1 MDSCENVTFLVLR
14 NTWFLTIWE
23 FFPNSHSKMFF
34 NKIEIVMV
42 FDWLQPCTGYI
53 AYKKPFCLIFRI
65 PTLRLLSSH
74 WSGLLIRSLIGPSMM
89 TGHMTLI
96 SDFPILSLTYTV
108 ESVNVRLCY
117 LLLLF
122 TIYLQY
128 LFTFRRCGEN
138 IKYKDFALNC
148 RQSVFRELKW
158 IVNQTT
164 LKNDKLRISWK
175 FRNFKLYNPWRLL

>member
-1 MDSCENVTFLVLR
+1 MLCPVDVIITSSLRNNYNESVNGRFSATKVKLKYLLAKIFMDSCENVTFLVLR

-74 WSGLLIRSLIGPSMM
+74 WSGLLISSLIGPLMI
-89 TGHMTLI
+89 TGHMTL
-96 SDFPILSLTYTV
+96 SDFPILSLTYTA
-108 ESVNVRLCY
+108 ESVNIRFCY

-122 TIYLQY
+122 TIYLQF
-128 LFTFRRCGEN
+128 LFTFRRLRR
-138 IKYKDFALNC
+138 KYKIQRFC
-148 RQSVFRELKW
+148 V
-158 IVNQTT
+158 V
-164 LKNDKLRISWK
+164 
-175 FRNFKLYNPWRLL
+175 

>member
-1 MDSCENVTFLVLR
+1 MLRIFSKFSLKSVFQQNWDRDSFRLATTVYRLYRHRKPFV
-14 NTWFLTIWE
+14 WFLG
-23 FFPNSHSKMFF
+23 FQLFVLP
-34 NKIEIVMV
+34 
-42 FDWLQPCTGYI
+42 
-53 AYKKPFCLIFRI
+53 
-65 PTLRLLSSH
+65 SH

-175 FRNFKLYNPWRLL
+175 FRNFKLYNSWRLL